1 MHQRQ
6 FKSNKKHDSQS
17 SKDSSNDKITPEK
30 KKKRGA
36 PKGHPGWH
44 RRKPD
49 HVDKT
54 IIVAAPDVCP
64 HCSCDELAFYHIDRH
79 RSSQVAQSISGD
91 DFGGVLNADG
101 YAAYNAV
108 NAKNRQTCL
117 AHIIRKAK
125 EIKQEILLKKTKISG

>member
-1 MHQRQ
+1 
-6 FKSNKKHDSQS
+6 
-17 SKDSSNDKITPEK
+17 
-30 KKKRGA
+30 
-36 PKGHPGWH
+36 
-44 RRKPD
+44 
-49 HVDKT
+49 
-54 IIVAAPDVCP
+54 
-64 HCSCDELAFYHIDRH
+64 
-79 RSSQVAQSISGD
+79 VAQSISGD